1 MQTDMY
7 NTFDTVCLCY
17 NYPISFEKRNRD
29 YLRYNKNFKG
39 FWNYGDTIELS
50 FNLKKVDCDEED
62 YFLDKKLKITFFN
75 FRMEQVYELI
85 PDQFDVVEDD
95 YRKLIINLN
104 SEISKTIFKRG
115 TYFFSVQ
122 VVSNDYVYTISP
134 ATDNIIDVI

>member
-1 MQTDMY
+1 MY

-17 NYPISFEKRNRD
+17 NYPIKFEKRNRD

-75 FRMEQVYELI
+75 FRME
-85 PDQFDVVEDD
+85 
-95 YRKLIINLN
+95 
-104 SEISKTIFKRG
+104 
-115 TYFFSVQ
+115 
-122 VVSNDYVYTISP
+122 
-134 ATDNIIDVI
+134 